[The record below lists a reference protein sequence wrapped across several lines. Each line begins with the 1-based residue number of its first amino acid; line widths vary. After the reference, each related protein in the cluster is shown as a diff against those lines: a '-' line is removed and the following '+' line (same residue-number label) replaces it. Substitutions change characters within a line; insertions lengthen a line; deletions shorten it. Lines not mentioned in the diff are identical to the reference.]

1 MAALSWHLRPDAAP
15 APHGQV
21 AQGAVIGALLARL
34 AALDDAQR
42 ALLRAVAAPG
52 ILVLLGPGAALPWVD
67 GARYC
72 APDPLQRMLWLPTDV
87 QPQAPLDLVLAN
99 LSARG
104 ASLPFLL
111 WDAPQLVLP
120 LGRPLALDRAG
131 LAWLTRELAS

>member
-1 MAALSWHLRPDAAP
+1 MGALSWHPRPDTAP
-15 APHGQV
+15 EPQGQV

-42 ALLRAVAAPG
+42 GLLRAVAAPG
-52 ILVLLGPGAALPWVD
+52 ILVLLGPAAALPWVD

-72 APDPLQRMLWLPTDV
+72 APDPLLRMLWLPTDV

-120 LGRPLALDRAG
+120 LGQPLALDRAG
-131 LAWLTRELAS
+131 LAWLSGELAP